1 MELLAILLFGTILL
15 GLEIYLHVQRVRRYS
30 EIVRDLARSFGP
42 TIATLS
48 PDNRYILSLPESL
61 SDSEF
66 ESAVVAMRESLDL
79 RNSNIHIVIVHGN
92 VTMVEFA

>member
-15 GLEIYLHVQRVRRYS
+15 GLETYLHVRRVRRYG

-66 ESAVVAMRESLDL
+66 ASAVVAMRESLDL